1 MKPTRDFFEGFQW
14 KPEGVMR
21 KDIAEWLRQTSGYTS
36 NRVVD
41 RIINNALSE
50 KIIMKRLN
58 TRRYYKIE
66 TPTA

>member
-1 MKPTRDFFEGFQW
+1 MKPTKEYFEGFHW

-41 RIINNALSE
+41 RIISNALSE

-58 TRRYYKIE
+58 TRRYYLVEI
-66 TPTA
+66 PTA